1 MTTLPRRIVVVGG
14 SAAGAT
20 AAGAL
25 RRLGHAGPL
34 TLVGAEPY
42 APYSRPALSK
52 GVLTGADDIGLIGLA
67 ALAPDVEQRAGSAA
81 VALDHDRREVL
92 LDDRERIGYD
102 GLVVATGARAATLA
116 DIGSAD
122 PGAIE
127 TVLRDLDDARALA
140 ARLTTRP
147 RVLVVGGGVLGTE
160 VASACVGAG
169 CEVTVVGRDAPLLP
183 QLGPHLAELVVAA
196 AVRRGVR
203 FAHHEGGVRLRGSG
217 PATTVDLA
225 DGRRFEADLVITAI
239 GCRPNVEWLEGSGLL
254 PARHLGGLRV
264 DDRCRVAPGVVAAG
278 DVAAF
283 PGRDGHRRT
292 PLWTSAIE
300 QAGTAAAALLRA
312 DTAPLVPRPYFWT
325 EQFGLA
331 LKACGALPVAGPPA
345 VVDGDP
351 DDGGAL
357 LRWPGTTAVSVNR
370 RIPVAK
376 LRALALALAL
386 AS

>member
-1 MTTLPRRIVVVGG
+1 VTAPLRRIVVVGG

-25 RRLGHAGPL
+25 RRLGHTGPL
-34 TLVGAEPY
+34 TLVGAEPH

-52 GVLTGADDIGLIGLA
+52 GILTGADDASTIR
-67 ALAPDVEQRAGSAA
+67 LAPLPADVAQRTGVAA
-81 VALDHDRREVL
+81 VSLDHGRREVL
-92 LDDRERIGYD
+92 LDDGERVGYD
-102 GLVVATGARAATLA
+102 GLVLATGARAATLT

-140 ARLTTRP
+140 ARLATRP

-160 VASACVGAG
+160 VASACVAAG

-183 QLGPHLAELVVAA
+183 QLGAHLADVVVAA
-196 AVRRGVR
+196 ARRLGVR
-203 FAHHEGGVRLRGSG
+203 FAHHEGGVRLRGAG
-217 PATTVDLA
+217 RATTVDLA

-239 GCRPNVEWLEGSGLL
+239 GCRPNVEWLGGSGLL
-254 PARHLGGLRV
+254 PARHRGGLAV
-264 DDRCRVAPGVVAAG
+264 DDRCRLAPGVVAAG

-283 PGRDGHRRT
+283 PGPTGHRRS

-300 QAGTAAAALLRA
+300 QAGTAAAALLGA

-331 LKACGALPVAGPPA
+331 LKVCGALPVAGPPA

-351 DDGGAL
+351 DVGGAL
-357 LRWPGTTAVSVNR
+357 LRWPGTTAVSINQRVPIAR
-370 RIPVAK
+370 
-376 LRALALALAL
+376 LRALALAG
-386 AS
+386 

>member
-1 MTTLPRRIVVVGG
+1 MTAPLRRIVVVGG

-20 AAGAL
+20 VAGAL
-25 RRLGHAGPL
+25 RRLGHTGPL
-34 TLVGAEPY
+34 TLVGAEPHP
-42 APYSRPALSK
+42 PYSRPALSK
-52 GVLTGADDIGLIGLA
+52 GVLTGADDPSTIL
-67 ALAPDVEQRAGSAA
+67 LAPLPADVAQRAGAAA
-81 VALDHDRREVL
+81 VALDHERREVL
-92 LDDRERIGYD
+92 LDDGERIGYD
-102 GLVVATGARAATLA
+102 GLVLATGARAATLS

-122 PGAIE
+122 PGAVE

-140 ARLTTRP
+140 ARLATRP
-147 RVLVVGGGVLGTE
+147 RVLVVGGGILGTE

-183 QLGPHLAELVVAA
+183 QLGPHLADLVVAA
-196 AVRRGVR
+196 ARRHGVR

-239 GCRPNVEWLEGSGLL
+239 GCRPNVEWLAGSGLL
-254 PARHLGGLRV
+254 PARHRGGLAV
-264 DDRCRVAPGVVAAG
+264 DDRCRLVPGVVAAG

-283 PGRDGHRRT
+283 PGPTGHRRS

-300 QAGTAAAALLRA
+300 QAGTAAAALLGA

-331 LKACGALPVAGPPA
+331 LKVCGALPVAGPPA

-351 DDGGAL
+351 DVGGAL
-357 LRWPGTTAVSVNR
+357 LRWPGTTAVSINQRVPIAR
-370 RIPVAK
+370 
-376 LRALALALAL
+376 LRALALAG
-386 AS
+386 